1 MTPTA
6 AFTYVKEGNVVEFT
20 NASSNATSY
29 LWDFGDGA
37 TSTDLNP
44 VHIYAGDGDYTVTLT
59 AYDDAMM
66 SGETS
71 QVISISSAVFTAA
84 DLSSPE
90 GKTWRLDGENSY
102 IVGPGQNSGAWW
114 NGLDAAGVIERAC
127 QMDDEFTFFDD
138 GTMVFNSQGQVW
150 AEDYMGGTF
159 ACTDDAALTPPF
171 DAFGSGTHTFTAT
184 DSEITVNGLGAYVG
198 WNKAYNR
205 ANCPPM
211 PQAHHNP
218 PSPTR
223 CSITRRT
230 TAWIASPSRWITAQ
244 PRENLLDHAHDFRLR
259 KSHERQRGM
268 DVGPFPF
275 FVVMTFVGRSTL
287 DETPQVHR
295 AVLPDDKDLVDP

>member
-59 AYDDAMM
+59 AFDDAMM

-150 AEDYMGGTF
+150 AEAYMGGSNP
-159 ACTDDAALTPPF
+159 CTDDAALTPPF
-171 DAFGSGTHTFTAT
+171 DAFGSGTHSFTAT
-184 DSEITVNGLGAYVG
+184 DNEITVERSWARTLDST
-198 WNKAYNR
+198 K
-205 ANCPPM
+205 
-211 PQAHHNP
+211 QAMLVSCLMMRLERHNP
-218 PSPTR
+218 QSPTR
-223 CSITRRT
+223 CSITRPT
-230 TAWIASPSRWITAQ
+230 TAWTVSPSPWTTAQ
-244 PRENLLDHAHDFRLR
+244 TQEKPT
-259 KSHERQRGM
+259 
-268 DVGPFPF
+268 GPC
-275 FVVMTFVGRSTL
+275 
-287 DETPQVHR
+287 
-295 AVLPDDKDLVDP
+295 A